1 MEIINAG
8 DRIMNTW
15 VYNIPEGFVMVDT
28 GYPNKL
34 SNVEKRLA
42 SHGISWSDV
51 KYVFVTHAHD
61 DHVGFLNELLGRC
74 PDIKVILNPASMTVL
89 RRGQNSFEG
98 GYSTLGAYLFSGV
111 LALWGKGKH
120 LFPPLE
126 ERFDD
131 RLLFITDESRRALE
145 GLLRGRILFTPG
157 HTGDSVSLQVGNV
170 VFCGDAAMEGYP
182 SSHHV
187 TIWVENVAQFGR
199 SWDTLCEGGAET
211 VYPAHGKP
219 FDMGELAECRSF
231 VDSVKLR
238 S

>member
-1 MEIINAG
+1 MTQFVSAQDAVSRVPDGCTLAVGGFNGFGAPDALLAALRERFLSSGAPRGLTLMKSVSVG
-8 DRIMNTW
+8 DRG
-15 VYNIPEGFVMVDT
+15 E
-28 GYPNKL
+28 
-34 SNVEKRLA
+34 
-42 SHGISWSDV
+42 
-51 KYVFVTHAHD
+51 
-61 DHVGFLNELLGRC
+61 
-74 PDIKVILNPASMTVL
+74 
-89 RRGQNSFEG
+89 RG
-98 GYSTLGAYLFSGV
+98 V
-111 LALWGKGKH
+111 
-120 LFPPLE
+120 
-126 ERFDD
+126 
-131 RLLFITDESRRALE
+131 SRIALE

-157 HTGDSVSLQVGNV
+157 HTGDSISLQVGNV

-211 VYPAHGKP
+211 VYPAHGRP